1 MNEERVMEFWS
12 WNFPGGGWTLAALA
26 LMLILLV
33 GLSYAF
39 PRHRITRGKKILL
52 ASLRILFFAGVLFCA
67 MDLRRVEERTFE
79 KEVKRKE
86 TTKVTQTKEKI
97 YSTRFFL
104 HAKPLFRKWKWIS
117 RPL

>member
-79 KEVKRKE
+79 KEVKRKLYLVFD
-86 TTKVTQTKEKI
+86 TSSSMTI
-97 YSTRFFL
+97 PGLSG
-104 HAKPLFRKWKWIS
+104 PS
-117 RPL
+117 RLESALEALRGRLP